1 MEVPLI
7 VTIRMD
13 DTSFSFF
20 NSLRKIYFP
29 SELNYIDAHLTLFH
43 ALPIE
48 EYIMEDLVEVASQY
62 HPFTIKALEPA
73 FIGRGVAYKLE
84 STEVRALH
92 ESLRKKWVEILSPQ
106 DKQKL
111 WPHITVQNKVEKA
124 EAEALMDFLKSY
136 FSSFEF
142 FALGIDI
149 WEYRQGPWSHK
160 QFLPFREKD

>member
-43 ALPIE
+43 ALPTE
-48 EYIMEDLVEVASQY
+48 EYIMEDLIEASTRFS
-62 HPFTIKALEPA
+62 PFPIHANEPA
-73 FIGRGVAYKLE
+73 FLGNGVAYKLDSE
-84 STEVRALH
+84 KVMDLH
-92 ESLRKKWVEILSPQ
+92 LSLQKKWMDVLIPQ
-106 DKQKL
+106 DRQKL

-124 EAEALMDFLKSY
+124 EAEALMEFLKSY
-136 FSSFEF
+136 FSSFDLQ
-142 FALGIDI
+142 ALGLDI
-149 WEYRQGPWSHK
+149 WEYRQGPWAHK
-160 QFLPFREKD
+160 AYFPFSQKD